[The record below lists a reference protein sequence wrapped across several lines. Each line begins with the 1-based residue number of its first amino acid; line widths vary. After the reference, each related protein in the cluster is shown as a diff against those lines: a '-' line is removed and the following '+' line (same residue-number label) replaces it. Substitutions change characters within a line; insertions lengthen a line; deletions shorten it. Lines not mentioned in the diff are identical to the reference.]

1 MKSAY
6 INNKS
11 YLPDITLM
19 AAPATTAIS
28 EVWKW
33 GANNL
38 LPNALSALSRSSP
51 IHRRILIDKADYI
64 SGRGFKCEDRRVT
77 ALCTSCN
84 NNFQSLRAIMQRVAL
99 DKCFFGNATLEIV
112 LEEGKI
118 ALYHQD
124 VTRAR
129 LSKDKKYIVLNSDWS
144 NYKST
149 ESRTLPLYPLF
160 EKQSD
165 GTIRSIVHYKDYEPM
180 FENYGVP
187 KYIAALGAIAIAH
200 KTERWNI
207 TRIDNAFSLSG
218 VMVLDGS
225 TSTEQEAEQ
234 IAQEAQRRFEGTPG
248 QVMFMVKNSSESDT
262 SKFVPI
268 TTSNDGDWESLH
280 DQSTEDIIVA
290 HSWFRTLSGMEYT
303 SGFSSERVENE
314 YNIALSTVIK
324 SEQQDIIEP
333 IQRTISKYT
342 ELDASTLE
350 IVNLP
355 PFDPRQP
362 YMRVWEARKADGLTF
377 DSNSTEEHQ
386 FLSQI

>member
-1 MKSAY
+1 M
-6 INNKS
+6 
-11 YLPDITLM
+11 PDISFS
-19 AAPATTAIS
+19 ASATTS
-28 EVWKW
+28 SVNEVWKW

-38 LPNALSALSRSSP
+38 LPTALATLSRSSP

-77 ALCTSCN
+77 ALCLECN
-84 NNFQSLRAIMQRVAL
+84 DSLQSLRAVLQRIAL
-99 DKCFFGNATLEIV
+99 DKCFFGNATLEIAIKD
-112 LEEGKI
+112 GKI

-129 LSKDKKYIVLNSDWS
+129 LSKDKKSMVLNPNWS
-144 NYKST
+144 NYKNT
-149 ESRTLPLYPLF
+149 ENRILPLYPLF
-160 EKQSD
+160 EQQAD
-165 GTIRSIVHYKDYEPM
+165 GTLRTIVHYKDYEPM

-225 TSTEQEAEQ
+225 TATEEEAEG
-234 IAQEAQRRFEGTPG
+234 IALEAQRRFEGTPG
-248 QVMFMVKNSSESDT
+248 QVMFMVKNNAESDT

-268 TTSNDGDWESLH
+268 STSNDGDWQSLH
-280 DQSTEDIIVA
+280 NQSTEDIIVA

-303 SGFSSERVENE
+303 SGFSSERVQNE
-314 YNIALSTVIK
+314 YNIALSTIIK
-324 SEQQDIIEP
+324 SEQQDILEP

-362 YMRVWEARKADGLTF
+362 YMRVWEARKADGLSF
-377 DSNSTEEHQ
+377 NSTSEEQNQ